1 MGTSKSSDGPGA
13 GVALVPPWAAPDAA
27 ADPDQPTVE
36 PTEQPQS
43 TERPEV
49 GDPSPLAPPGR
60 FRDARRQLGSFARTG
75 DTDALRRGLGHY
87 VRSGYGG
94 SATFSRRLATVGG
107 TSGRL
112 YNVFATGRLP
122 NGTALA
128 DVILV
133 ASGQA
138 DVVLDA
144 VVNSLQESNGTQDAE
159 ATRKATRTALS
170 DLLQRYPNADL
181 LTLDADQRLFV
192 VERYTA
198 EEIFLR
204 VRLDLHDA
212 IALHAA
218 DASTMLS
225 RLRQIRSYVQQAV
238 AAQFR
243 ALGTPPAT
251 ASQVRSVVS
260 QVIKTTLT
268 VFEEF

>member
-1 MGTSKSSDGPGA
+1 MGTSKSSTGPGA
-13 GVALVPPWAAPDAA
+13 GVALVPPWAAPD
-27 ADPDQPTVE
+27 PDQPTTE
-36 PTEQPQS
+36 PAGPSDS
-43 TERPEV
+43 TEEHDT
-49 GDPSPLAPPGR
+49 GDTSPLAPPGR

-94 SATFSRRLATVGG
+94 SATFSRRLAAVGG

-112 YNVFATGRLP
+112 YDVLATGRLP

-128 DVILV
+128 DVVLV
-133 ASGQA
+133 ASGHA
-138 DVVLDA
+138 DVLLDA

-170 DLLQRYPNADL
+170 DLLQRYPDADL

-204 VRLDLHDA
+204 VRLDLHEA

-225 RLRQIRSYVQQAV
+225 RLRQVRSYVQQAV

-243 ALGTPPAT
+243 ALGTAPAA
-251 ASQVRSVVS
+251 ASQVRTVVS
-260 QVIKTTLT
+260 QVIKTTLS

>member
-1 MGTSKSSDGPGA
+1 
-13 GVALVPPWAAPDAA
+13 V
-27 ADPDQPTVE
+27 DQPAGPPD
-36 PTEQPQS
+36 PTEQPENS
-43 TERPEV
+43 EA
-49 GDPSPLAPPGR
+49 PLAPPGR
-60 FRDARRQLGSFARTG
+60 FRDARRQLGAFARTG
-75 DTDALRRGLGHY
+75 DSDSLRRGLGHY

-94 SATFSRRLATVGG
+94 STTFSRRLAAVGG

-112 YNVFATGRLP
+112 YNVLATGRLP

-128 DVILV
+128 DVVLV

-138 DVVLDA
+138 DVLLDA
-144 VVNSLQESNGTQDAE
+144 VVNALQEPNGTQDAE
-159 ATRKATRTALS
+159 ATRKATRNALS
-170 DLLQRYPNADL
+170 DLLQRYPDADL
-181 LTLDADQRLFV
+181 LTLDADQRLFA

-212 IALHAA
+212 IAANAA

-225 RLRQIRSYVQQAV
+225 RLSQVRSYVQQAV

-243 ALGTPPAT
+243 SLATPPAT
-251 ASQVRSVVS
+251 ASQVKVVVT

>member
-1 MGTSKSSDGPGA
+1 M
-13 GVALVPPWAAPDAA
+13 ALVPPWAAPDPET
-27 ADPDQPTVE
+27 DPDQPNAE
-36 PTEQPQS
+36 PAGPLDLTEEPD
-43 TERPEV
+43 TGEA
-49 GDPSPLAPPGR
+49 SPLAPPGR

-75 DTDALRRGLGHY
+75 DTDALHRGLGHY

-94 SATFSRRLATVGG
+94 SATFSRRLAAVGG
-107 TSGRL
+107 KSGRL
-112 YNVFATGRLP
+112 YNVLATGRLP

-128 DVILV
+128 DVVLV

-138 DVVLDA
+138 DVLLDA
-144 VVNSLQESNGTQDAE
+144 VVNSLQEPNGTQDAE

-170 DLLQRYPNADL
+170 DLLQRYPDADL

-225 RLRQIRSYVQQAV
+225 RLRQVRSYVQQAV

-243 ALGTPPAT
+243 ALATPPAT
-251 ASQVRSVVS
+251 ASQVRAVVS
-260 QVIKTTLT
+260 QVIKTTLS

>member
-1 MGTSKSSDGPGA
+1 MGTSKSSTGPGA
-13 GVALVPPWAAPDAA
+13 GVALVPPWAAPEGESDEDQPSAEP
-27 ADPDQPTVE
+27 ADPQD
-36 PTEQPQS
+36 PTEQPE
-43 TERPEV
+43 TV
-49 GDPSPLAPPGR
+49 KAPLAPPGR
-60 FRDARRQLGSFARTG
+60 FRDARRQLGAFARTG
-75 DTDALRRGLGHY
+75 DADSLRRGLGYY

-94 SATFSRRLATVGG
+94 SATFSRRLAAVGG

-112 YNVFATGRLP
+112 YNVLATGQLP
-122 NGTALA
+122 NGAGLA

-133 ASGQA
+133 ASSQA

-144 VVNSLQESNGTQDAE
+144 VVNALQEPNGTQDAE

-170 DLLQRYPNADL
+170 DLLQRYPDADL
-181 LTLDADQRLFV
+181 LTLDTVQRLFA
-192 VERYTA
+192 VERYSA

-212 IALHAA
+212 IAANAA

-225 RLRQIRSYVQQAV
+225 RLSQIRSYIQQAV

-243 ALGTPPAT
+243 ALGTPPTT
-251 ASQVRSVVS
+251 ASQVKAVVT